1 MKVYQP
7 KILAFAGSLRKDSY
21 NKKLALVA
29 AKAAE
34 DAGAAVTYIDL
45 ADYPMP
51 IFNEDDEAEAG
62 MPEQAKAF
70 KKLLIQHD
78 GFVIACPE
86 YNGSVTAVLKNAI
99 DWASRRE
106 AEEDALLAFS
116 GKTVSLMAASPGG
129 LGGLRG
135 LVHARAIFNNL
146 GCLVLPEQKAVSQA
160 YAAFNEDG
168 TLVKKLEQ
176 LAIQN
181 QGSKLTEMLIKLK
194 S

>member
-7 KILAFAGSLRKDSY
+7 KVLAFAGSLRKDSY

-51 IFNEDDEAEAG
+51 IFNEDDEAEKG
-62 MPEQAKAF
+62 MPETARAF
-70 KKLLIQHD
+70 KQLLIEHD

-106 AEEDALLAFS
+106 GDEDALLAFS
-116 GKTVSLMAASPGG
+116 GKTVSLMTASPGG

-135 LVHARAIFNNL
+135 LVHARVIMSNL

-160 YAAFNEDG
+160 YEAFNEDG
-168 TLVKKLEQ
+168 SLVKKLEQ

-181 QGSKLTEMLIKLK
+181 QGSKLTEMLIKLN